1 MMTTT
6 SRASNIQAVTGVLQL
21 LVLVL
26 GVGGLFFTIG
36 SRDEMLKDAAEEISD
51 LKSISSDLL
60 KAQTLSQTQDAKHGQ
75 MLADILRRIDRLE
88 TP

>member
-1 MMTTT
+1 
-6 SRASNIQAVTGVLQL
+6 
-21 LVLVL
+21 
-26 GVGGLFFTIG
+26 
-36 SRDEMLKDAAEEISD
+36 MLKDAAEEISD